1 MDSKRIHLSPKLEFL
16 ISIAGIYTSY
26 IYFGILQ
33 EHIYTNPN
41 RKPFKHPE
49 FVVLCQ
55 MFLGTIVSYISIL
68 YIVSKIFNEKQKST
82 LPTKLAVYYG
92 VAFSYSMFLTNF
104 SLTLV
109 SYPTQ
114 ALAKSCKILPTLLG
128 SIFVKDVH
136 YHPLQY
142 LSVFMITTGVIIF
155 NWKGQGFG
163 NDSILGL
170 TMLLGS
176 LSLDS
181 LTSYYAEHIRR
192 NTNLTSLQI
201 MNYCCKWGFIAI
213 FPIVLLIDLF
223 SEETILSY
231 LINYPG
237 IMIDIISFGFA
248 SAIGQIFI
256 FWALK
261 ISGSLTLSIITTIR
275 KFLTVLMSI
284 LWFSHKLNEMQWIC
298 MALVFSGT
306 LLDMLVS
313 HKIGKPKHKDN

>member
-1 MDSKRIHLSPKLEFL
+1 
-16 ISIAGIYTSY
+16 
-26 IYFGILQ
+26 
-33 EHIYTNPN
+33 
-41 RKPFKHPE
+41 
-49 FVVLCQ
+49 
-55 MFLGTIVSYISIL
+55 
-68 YIVSKIFNEKQKST
+68 
-82 LPTKLAVYYG
+82 
-92 VAFSYSMFLTNF
+92 MFLTNY

-114 ALAKSCKILPTLLG
+114 ALAKSCKILPTLIG
-128 SIFVKDVH
+128 SIFVKEVH

-142 LSVFMITTGVIIF
+142 LSVIMITTGVVIF

-163 NDSILGL
+163 NDSIIGL

-201 MNYCCKWGFIAI
+201 MNYCCKWGFISILPA
-213 FPIVLLIDLF
+213 VLLIDIF
-223 SEETILSY
+223 AEETILNY
-231 LINYPG
+231 LIVYPD
-237 IMIDIISFGFA
+237 IIIDIVSFGLA

-284 LWFSHKLNEMQWIC
+284 LWFNHKLNELQWLC
-298 MALVFSGT
+298 MVLVFSGT
-306 LLDMLVS
+306 FMDMLVS
-313 HKIGKPKHKDN
+313 HKIGKPKLKHKDN